1 MTQLKVRGNHI
12 SNHDSKGEAGKLNKV
27 TYVTE
32 NNKLKVQKIET
43 NKQNQLSLQNLWL
56 YH

>member
-27 TYVTE
+27 THVTE